1 MLNFVFLVRPCV
13 FTYMTFFPNV
23 LPTPDIASK
32 GIVLVNNSDLLYPG
46 AVPFYF
52 SEQSVPII
60 DNYSATIFGKCGR
73 ICKRRR
79 RGSNKLDNP
88 NVFQS
93 WEAEVFRMEDTWD
106 MIVQRDYGT
115 CPTLSSPRGLC
126 RVRTQVITQHKGVS
140 KGCVKGVCLDRHA
153 HLADTGFEV
162 ELSLWPE
169 KKSIVSRA
177 CTTYHTLPVMVG

>member
-1 MLNFVFLVRPCV
+1 MPIDFPMLNFVFLVRPCV

-106 MIVQRDYGT
+106 MIVQRDYAAIARSKNSNLPGT
-115 CPTLSSPRGLC
+115 GKNIRGL
-126 RVRTQVITQHKGVS
+126 H
-140 KGCVKGVCLDRHA
+140 
-153 HLADTGFEV
+153 
-162 ELSLWPE
+162 
-169 KKSIVSRA
+169 
-177 CTTYHTLPVMVG
+177 VGEEGRNR

>member
-1 MLNFVFLVRPCV
+1 MPIDFPMLNFVFLVRPCV

-106 MIVQRDYGT
+106 MIVQRDYG
-115 CPTLSSPRGLC
+115 
-126 RVRTQVITQHKGVS
+126 
-140 KGCVKGVCLDRHA
+140 CVKGVCQRC
-153 HLADTGFEV
+153 
-162 ELSLWPE
+162 
-169 KKSIVSRA
+169 VSRQT
-177 CTTYHTLPVMVG
+177 CSLGGHRLRG